1 MDKRTV
7 ILKSAAF
14 LSGITT
20 FLLPAASAA
29 FAQELTDAEM
39 IAASQGGASPLMYT
53 VDKEKVPLIVPGE
66 YSSDLECTVRS
77 GLPNFFGKISDG
89 EDVTVAFIGGSIT
102 QGDWCYRLQTSRFM
116 EERWPEVSFR
126 WINAG
131 VSGTGTD
138 LGAFRIDEQVLA
150 YSPDLVFIEFAV
162 NGAYA
167 PGMEGM
173 VRKIIKADP
182 HADICFLY
190 TIKNGQTA
198 EYQKGGVP
206 ENIQRLEQVA
216 GHYGIPSIHLGM
228 EAAQLEKD
236 GRLLWKGSKKNA
248 GDRILFSN
256 DGIHPLKE
264 GGNIYA
270 AAAARGLL
278 KMQPVA
284 ASMSHELPEKPLY
297 GTEWD
302 SACMYAPADIA
313 GYDGNWKLVRT
324 SERTS
329 LRKFQGW
336 FDTVLTSSRK
346 ESYLYF
352 AFEGDMFGFIDIG
365 GPESGQLEILVDG
378 ELVRLKSCAA
388 KGFGYYL
395 ANDKEGEYTLN
406 RFNRWCNNRYRGQH
420 AVIQVPYGQHQVT
433 VRISSE
439 DADKRAILSSHDDI
453 DANPDKYAGSTIYIG
468 RILLRGNPI
477 DVHRVKGVPKLKQQL
492 KWDAKLARYA
502 AQDAQRKP
510 GDGVILFVGSS
521 TIENW
526 KTLQD
531 DFPGKNVL
539 NRGVSGTKTIDM
551 INYLEHLVTPYNPSQ
566 IFLYPGDNDIGY
578 KWTPDEIMEQ
588 VRKLYSLVRGQKPD
602 AEIVFISIK
611 PSPRRMKDLD
621 RIVKTNAMI
630 REFAEAQPNTRY
642 ADVFSQM
649 LDADGS
655 PVPEYYR
662 EDGLHLTAEGYKVWR
677 KVLSDYIK

>member
-14 LSGITT
+14 LSGITA

-29 FAQELTDAEM
+29 VAQELTDAEM
-39 IAASQGGASPLMYT
+39 IAASQGGASPLAYT
-53 VDKEKVPLIVPGE
+53 VDREEVPLIVPGE

-116 EERWPEVSFR
+116 EERWPGVSFR

-198 EYQKGGVP
+198 EYQKGSVP

-264 GGNIYA
+264 GGNLYA
-270 AAAARGLL
+270 AAVARGLL
-278 KMQPVA
+278 KMQSVA
-284 ASMSHELPEKPLY
+284 ASMPHELPEKPLY

-313 GYDGNWKLVRT
+313 GYDGNWK
-324 SERTS
+324 
-329 LRKFQGW
+329 
-336 FDTVLTSSRK
+336 
-346 ESYLYF
+346 
-352 AFEGDMFGFIDIG
+352 
-365 GPESGQLEILVDG
+365 P
-378 ELVRLKSCAA
+378 
-388 KGFGYYL
+388 
-395 ANDKEGEYTLN
+395 
-406 RFNRWCNNRYRGQH
+406 
-420 AVIQVPYGQHQVT
+420 
-433 VRISSE
+433 
-439 DADKRAILSSHDDI
+439 
-453 DANPDKYAGSTIYIG
+453 
-468 RILLRGNPI
+468 
-477 DVHRVKGVPKLKQQL
+477 
-492 KWDAKLARYA
+492 
-502 AQDAQRKP
+502 
-510 GDGVILFVGSS
+510 
-521 TIENW
+521 
-526 KTLQD
+526 
-531 DFPGKNVL
+531 
-539 NRGVSGTKTIDM
+539 
-551 INYLEHLVTPYNPSQ
+551 
-566 IFLYPGDNDIGY
+566 
-578 KWTPDEIMEQ
+578 
-588 VRKLYSLVRGQKPD
+588 
-602 AEIVFISIK
+602 
-611 PSPRRMKDLD
+611 
-621 RIVKTNAMI
+621 
-630 REFAEAQPNTRY
+630 
-642 ADVFSQM
+642 
-649 LDADGS
+649 
-655 PVPEYYR
+655 
-662 EDGLHLTAEGYKVWR
+662 
-677 KVLSDYIK
+677 

>member
-7 ILKSAAF
+7 ILKSAAL
-14 LSGITT
+14 LSGITA
-20 FLLPAASAA
+20 FLLPVPSVL
-29 FAQELTDAEM
+29 AQAMTDSEK
-39 IAASQGGASPLMYT
+39 IAASQDGASPLVYT
-53 VDKEKVPLIVPGE
+53 VDRAEVPLIVPGE
-66 YSSDLECTVRS
+66 YDNDLECTVRS
-77 GLPNFFGKISDG
+77 GLPDFFGKLSQG

-102 QGDWCYRLQTSRFM
+102 QGDWCYRLQISRFM
-116 EERWPEVSFR
+116 EERWSGSSFS

-173 VRKIIKADP
+173 VRKIIEADP
-182 HADICFLY
+182 HTDICFLY
-190 TIKNGQTA
+190 TVKTGQTA
-198 EYQKGGVP
+198 EYQKGNVP
-206 ENIQRLEQVA
+206 ETIQRLEQVA
-216 GHYGIPSIHLGM
+216 EHYGIPSIHLGM

-236 GRLLWKGSKKNA
+236 GRLIWKGSRKNA

-256 DGIHPLKE
+256 DGIHPLKD
-264 GGNIYA
+264 GGNLYA
-270 AAAARGLL
+270 AAIARGLL
-278 KMQPVA
+278 KMQSGA
-284 ASMSHELPEKPLY
+284 GSKAYELPEKPLY

-313 GYDGNWKLVRT
+313 GYDGNWKTVRT
-324 SERTS
+324 SDRPE

-336 FDTVLTSSRK
+336 FDTVLASSRK
-346 ESYLYF
+346 ESYFYF
-352 AFEGDMFGFIDIG
+352 AFEGDMFGFFDIG

-378 ELVRLKSCAA
+378 ELVKLKSCAA
-388 KGFGYYL
+388 RGFGYYL

-433 VRISSE
+433 VRISSVE
-439 DADKRAILSSHDDI
+439 ADKRAILSGHDDI
-453 DANPDKYAGSTIYIG
+453 DANPDKYAKSTIYIG
-468 RILLRGNPI
+468 RILLRGKPI
-477 DVHRVKGVPKLKQQL
+477 EVHRVKGVPKLKQQL
-492 KWDAKLARYA
+492 KWDGKLARYA
-502 AQDAQRKP
+502 AQDAQKMP
-510 GDGVILFVGSS
+510 DDGVILFVGSS
-521 TIENW
+521 TVENW
-526 KTLQD
+526 KTLQE
-531 DFPGKNVL
+531 DFPGRNVL

-578 KWTPDEIMEQ
+578 KWTPEEIMVQ
-588 VRKLYSLVRGQKPD
+588 VRKLFRLVRAEKPD

-611 PSPRRMKDLD
+611 PSPRRMKDID
-621 RIVKTNAMI
+621 RIVETNALI
-630 REFAEAQPNTRY
+630 REFAGSQPNTRY
-642 ADVFSQM
+642 ADVFGEM
-649 LDADGS
+649 LDEDGT

-662 EDGLHLTAEGYKVWR
+662 EDGLHLTEEGYKVWQ
-677 KVLSDYIK
+677 KVISAYIK